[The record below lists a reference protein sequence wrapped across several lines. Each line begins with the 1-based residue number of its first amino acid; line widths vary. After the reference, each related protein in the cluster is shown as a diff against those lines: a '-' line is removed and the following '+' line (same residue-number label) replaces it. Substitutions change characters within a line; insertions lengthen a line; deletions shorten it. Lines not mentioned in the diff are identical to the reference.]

1 MIGPS
6 AEHRKPIGVGS
17 AVVGG
22 DVGFAVAPRA
32 CSARIAEGHRRWATP
47 GRMWKAQAVPLRDDM
62 FVPPP
67 NPLPPLEGL
76 SLHMV
81 GIRGRGIRPLAIVA
95 GQFGAQVDGCD
106 LYGDIAHP
114 ELVDPGI
121 LVAEGHAVDHAD
133 GRHLVT
139 SSAVPRDLP
148 EIAAALEAGRL
159 HHRADLLAAIM
170 AGRVSVGVTGSHGK
184 GTVAAL
190 IGAALLRHGADPLAI
205 VGATVRN
212 FSGSVQF
219 GAGPVVAEVDDSDGS
234 LARITA
240 DVAVLTNSWFDH
252 PLFGRSLTENRS
264 DIATFLGN
272 TPATGRVVL
281 GRQRELRRLATGSD
295 AQVLA
300 LGRDFDAVT
309 VGVSTAGA
317 TVEVTDSDGS
327 RHRVDVGILAGNL
340 ADDVAMA
347 FMALRALGLS
357 APEAADALGE
367 LSGIGRRL
375 EFVGSRSGVAVY
387 DDLGKHPESLAAVIR
402 ELRSRTSGRLHVVF
416 EPFLHTDLLRW
427 RSRWIEVLAQA
438 DSVIVLPVEL
448 RQMFSIP
455 KRAPLDWASPL
466 GDRLRNI
473 ATRTEAADA
482 VCATARSG
490 DSVLIAGA
498 VDDLDEVAAWVLE
511 RL

>member
-1 MIGPS
+1 
-6 AEHRKPIGVGS
+6 
-17 AVVGG
+17 
-22 DVGFAVAPRA
+22 
-32 CSARIAEGHRRWATP
+32 
-47 GRMWKAQAVPLRDDM
+47 M

-67 NPLPPLEGL
+67 NPLPALNGL
-76 SLHMV
+76 PLHMV

-95 GQFGAQVDGCD
+95 RHLGAQVDGCD

-114 ELVDPGI
+114 ELVEVGI
-121 LVAEGHAVDHAD
+121 TVAAGHAADHAD
-133 GRHLVT
+133 GCHVVT
-139 SSAVPRDLP
+139 SSAVPRELP
-148 EIAAALEAGRL
+148 EVAEALVSGRL
-159 HHRADLLAAIM
+159 HHRADLLAAVM
-170 AGRVSVGVTGSHGK
+170 RERHSVGVTGTHGK

-190 IGAALLRHGADPLAI
+190 IAAALQRHGADPLAI
-205 VGATVRN
+205 IGATVRN
-212 FSGSVQF
+212 FSGSVRL

-234 LARITA
+234 LARVTA

-252 PLFGRSLTENRS
+252 PVFGRSLTENRK
-264 DIATFLGN
+264 DIAAFVGN
-272 TPATGRVVL
+272 TPASGQVIL
-281 GRQRELRRLATGSD
+281 GRQRELRGLARGAGAS
-295 AQVLA
+295 VLV

-309 VGVSTAGA
+309 RGVSAAGA
-317 TVEVTDSDGS
+317 TVEVTESDGS
-327 RHRVDVGILAGNL
+327 THLVDVGILAGNL
-340 ADDVAMA
+340 ADDVALA

-375 EFVGSRSGVAVY
+375 EFVGSRRGVAVY

-416 EPFLHTDLLRW
+416 EPFLHADLLRW
-427 RSRWIEVLAQA
+427 RSRWIEVLTQA

-448 RQMFSIP
+448 RQTFSIP

-482 VCATARSG
+482 VCAIARSG
-490 DSVLIAGA
+490 DSVLIAGS
-498 VDDLDEVAAWVLE
+498 VDDLEEVAIWVLE

>member
-1 MIGPS
+1 M
-6 AEHRKPIGVGS
+6 
-17 AVVGG
+17 
-22 DVGFAVAPRA
+22 
-32 CSARIAEGHRRWATP
+32 
-47 GRMWKAQAVPLRDDM
+47 PLRDDM

-67 NPLPPLEGL
+67 NPLPPLDGL
-76 SLHMV
+76 PLHMV
-81 GIRGRGIRPLAIVA
+81 GIRGRGIRPLGIVA
-95 GQFGAQVDGCD
+95 KQLGALVDGCD

-114 ELVDPGI
+114 ELVEAGI
-121 LVAEGHAVDHAD
+121 IVAEGHAVDHAD

-170 AGRVSVGVTGSHGK
+170 AGRVSVGVTGTHGK

-190 IGAALLRHGADPLAI
+190 IGAALMRHGEDPLVI

-219 GAGPVVAEVDDSDGS
+219 GAGPMVAEVDDSDGS

-252 PLFGRSLTENRS
+252 PLFGRSLTENRR

-272 TPATGRVVL
+272 TPASGRVVL

-309 VGVSTAGA
+309 VGVSAAGA

-327 RHRVDVGILAGNL
+327 RHRVDIGILAGNL

-347 FMALRALGLS
+347 FMALRGLGLTAQEAAVALG
-357 APEAADALGE
+357 A
-367 LSGIGRRL
+367 LSGIRRRL
-375 EFVGSRSGVAVY
+375 EFVGSAKGVAVY
-387 DDLGKHPESLAAVIR
+387 DDLGKHPEALAPVIR
-402 ELRSRTSGRLHVVF
+402 ELRSRTSGKLHLVF
-416 EPFLHTDLLRW
+416 EPFLHADLLRW

-448 RQMFSIP
+448 RQTFAIP
-455 KRAPLDWASPL
+455 KRAPSDWASPL
-466 GDRLRNI
+466 GERLRNI
-473 ATRTEAADA
+473 ATRTEAADE
-482 VCATARSG
+482 VCALARPG
-490 DSVLIAGA
+490 DTVLVAGS
-498 VDDLDEVAAWVLE
+498 VDDLDEVAIWVLE